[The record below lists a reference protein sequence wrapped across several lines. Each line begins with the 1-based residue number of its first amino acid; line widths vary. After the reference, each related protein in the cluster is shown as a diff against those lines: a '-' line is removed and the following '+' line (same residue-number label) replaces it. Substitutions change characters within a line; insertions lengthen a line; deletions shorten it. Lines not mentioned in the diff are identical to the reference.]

1 MTLPQTRTEPDQRG
15 WLAKLQARAAIFGA
29 RLLSQVARLAP
40 RPPPQPDGDRMA
52 VYGSE
57 ETARVALVTLLGL
70 DIADG
75 IAALDA
81 ARKALGRSHRIV
93 CVTDG
98 TAIAALYRAGAMV
111 EHIPSRDEQL
121 LRAPDLRWS
130 AYLQDRYDLLIAKW
144 RPEVVLAYGD
154 SFERMIDLVL
164 ADERDAS

>member
-1 MTLPQTRTEPDQRG
+1 M
-15 WLAKLQARAAIFGA
+15 
-29 RLLSQVARLAP
+29 LSRVARLAP
-40 RPPPQPDGDRMA
+40 RPPPQPDGDRLA
-52 VYGSE
+52 IYGNE
-57 ETARVALVTLLGL
+57 EAARTALVTMIGL
-70 DIADG
+70 DAADG

-93 CVTDG
+93 CVTDSH
-98 TAIAALYRAGAMV
+98 AIAGLYRAGTLV

-130 AYLQDRYDLLIAKW
+130 EYLQDRHELLIAKW
-144 RPEVVLAYGD
+144 RPEVVLAYGQ